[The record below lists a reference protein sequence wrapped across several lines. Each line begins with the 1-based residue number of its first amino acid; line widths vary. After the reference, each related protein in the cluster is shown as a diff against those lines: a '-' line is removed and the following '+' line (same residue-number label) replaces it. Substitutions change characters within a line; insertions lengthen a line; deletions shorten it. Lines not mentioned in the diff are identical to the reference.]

1 MRIATGLIY
10 HESNTFFS
18 QAMTLAR
25 FKEKDLYFGEEIL
38 DHWKGTCSE
47 MGGFIEGA
55 SRFGFALVPTIAA
68 WGMPAGPLTNEAF
81 ETLSDF
87 LISRLRQAMPFDG
100 VLLSLHGAMVSE
112 TFPDADGELLRRVRE
127 AIGVATPLV
136 VTLDYHA
143 NLTDEMVRWP
153 DAMIG
158 YDTYPH
164 IDQAERGL
172 EAAEI
177 IWRMLDDST
186 RMRPKLAL
194 ARRPLFPHILRQ
206 LTDQAPM
213 ADAIALA
220 HDLEV
225 APDMVSISVAAG
237 FPYSDVPDAGFSVFA
252 VARDDPK
259 VALRAAERVADFV
272 WSRRQ
277 EFQVSLPGPGEAVR
291 EAIAPIGGL
300 TVLVDVGD
308 NLGAGTPG
316 DGTVL
321 LSELLAQKAHGALV
335 LLCDPGAV
343 AAAVGAGVRQRVR
356 LPVGAKVDTFHG
368 SPVEIE
374 GVVRT
379 ISGGVFKNIGP
390 MRDGVIDD
398 QGRTAVVDTGGVLVV
413 LTERRMPMWN
423 LQQLRAIGI
432 EPTSLSIVVV
442 KAAIA
447 YRAAYV
453 PIAQRIIEVDT
464 PGLAAADVRT
474 FSYKRV
480 KRPMYPLD
488 SI

>member
-1 MRIATGLIY
+1 MRIATGVIF

-25 FKEKDLYFGEEIL
+25 FEEKELLYGEQIL
-38 DHWKGTCSE
+38 DHWTGTCSE

-55 SRFGFALVPTIAA
+55 VRFGFELIPTVAA
-68 WGMPAGPLTNEAF
+68 WGMPAGPLTSETF
-81 ETLSDF
+81 ESLTDSLTS
-87 LISRLRQAMPFDG
+87 LLRQQMPFDG

-112 TFPDADGELLRRVRE
+112 RFPDADGEFLRRVRE
-127 AIGVATPLV
+127 VIGPTTPLV

-177 IWRMLDDST
+177 IWRMIHEGL
-186 RMRPKLAL
+186 RPRLAL

-206 LTDQAPM
+206 LTDRAPM
-213 ADAIALA
+213 AGAIALA
-220 HDLEV
+220 RELER

-252 VARDDPK
+252 VARNDAT
-259 VALRAAERVADFV
+259 VASRAAERVADFV
-272 WSRRQ
+272 WTRRQ
-277 EFQVSLPGPGEAVR
+277 EFQVALPGPKEAVR
-291 EAIAPIGGL
+291 EAIAQTGGL

-321 LSELLAQKAHGALV
+321 LSELLAQKAPGALV
-335 LLCDPGAV
+335 LLCDPQAV
-343 AAAVGAGVRQRVR
+343 SAAVESGVRQRVR
-356 LPVGAKVDTFHG
+356 LTVGAKVDTFHG
-368 SPVEIE
+368 GPVEIE

-379 ISGGVFKNIGP
+379 VSDGVFKNIGP
-390 MRDGVIDD
+390 MHDGVIDD
-398 QGRTAVVDTGGVLVV
+398 QGRTAVVETGGVLVV
-413 LTERRMPMWN
+413 LTERRIPMWN
-423 LQQLRAIGI
+423 LQQLRSIGI
-432 EPTSLSIVVV
+432 EPTRLSIIVV

-447 YRAAYV
+447 YRAAYG

-474 FSYKRV
+474 FSYKRL

>member
-1 MRIATGLIY
+1 MRIAAGLIY

-18 QAMTLAR
+18 QATTLAR
-25 FKEKDLYFGEEIL
+25 FEEKDLHYGREIL
-38 DHWKGTCSE
+38 DHWKATCSE
-47 MGGFIEGA
+47 MAGFMEGA
-55 SRFGFALVPTIAA
+55 NRFGFELVPTVAA
-68 WGMPAGPLTNEAF
+68 WGMPAGPLTKDTFEA
-81 ETLSDF
+81 LSDS
-87 LISRLRQAMPFDG
+87 LISRLRQEMPLDG
-100 VLLSLHGAMVSE
+100 VLLGLHGAMVSE
-112 TFPDADGELLRRVRE
+112 SFPDADGELLRRVRHT
-127 AIGVATPLV
+127 IGSTMPLV

-143 NLTDEMVRWP
+143 NVTDEMVRWP

-177 IWRMLDDST
+177 ISRMVRDG
-186 RMRPKLAL
+186 MRPKLAL
-194 ARRPLFPHILRQ
+194 ARRSLFPHILRQ
-206 LTDQAPM
+206 LTAEGPM
-213 ADAIALA
+213 AAAIALA
-220 HDLEV
+220 HQLEQ
-225 APDMVSISVAAG
+225 APDMVSVSVAAG
-237 FPYSDVPDAGFSVFA
+237 FPYSDVPDTGFSVFA
-252 VARDDPK
+252 VARDDQK
-259 VALRAAERVADFV
+259 VAARAAERVADFV
-272 WSRRQ
+272 WSRRE
-277 EFQVSLPGPGEAVR
+277 EFQATLPSPAEAVR
-291 EAIAPIGGL
+291 EAIAQPAGL

-321 LSELLAQKAHGALV
+321 LAELLRQQVHGALV
-335 LLCDPGAV
+335 LLCDPQAV
-343 AAAVGAGVRQRVR
+343 SAAVHAGVRQRLRVA
-356 LPVGAKVDTFHG
+356 VGAKVDTFHG
-368 SPVEIE
+368 SSVEIE

-379 ISGGVFKNIGP
+379 ISDGVFKNIGP
-390 MRDGVIDD
+390 MRDGVVDD
-398 QGRTAVVDTGGVLVV
+398 QGRTAVIDTGGVLVV

-432 EPTSLSIVVV
+432 EPNRLSIIVV

-453 PIAQRIIEVDT
+453 PIARRIIEVDT

-474 FSYKRV
+474 FSYKRL

>member
-25 FKEKDLYFGEEIL
+25 FKEKDLHYGHEIL
-38 DHWKGTCSE
+38 QHWTGTCSE
-47 MGGFIEGA
+47 IGGFIEGA
-55 SRFGFALVPTIAA
+55 SRFGFELVPTIAA
-68 WGMPAGPLTNEAF
+68 WGMPAGPLTNDAF
-81 ETLSDF
+81 ESLSDF
-87 LISRLRQAMPFDG
+87 LISKLREQAPLDG
-100 VLLSLHGAMVSE
+100 VLLGLHGSMVSE
-112 TFPDADGELLRRVRE
+112 AFPDADGELLRRVRQ
-127 AIGVATPLV
+127 AIGQTTPLV

-143 NLTDEMVRWP
+143 NVTDEMVRWP
-153 DAMIG
+153 NAMIG

-177 IWRMLDDST
+177 LSRMIYDGL
-186 RMRPKLAL
+186 RPKLAL

-206 LTDQAPM
+206 LTDSAPM

-220 HDLEV
+220 RELER
-225 APDMVSISVAAG
+225 APDMVAISVAAG
-237 FPYSDVPDAGFSVFA
+237 FPYSDVPDAGFSVYA
-252 VARDDPK
+252 VARDDVK
-259 VALRAAERVADFV
+259 VASRAAERVADFV

-277 EFQVSLPGPGEAVR
+277 EFQVALPGPAEAVR
-291 EAIAPIGGL
+291 EAVAAPSGL
-300 TVLVDVGD
+300 SILVDVGD

-321 LSELLAQKAHGALV
+321 LSELLAQKAQKSLV
-335 LLCDPGAV
+335 LLCDPQAV
-343 AAAVGAGVRQRVR
+343 SAAVQAGVRQRLR
-356 LPVGAKVDTFHG
+356 LPVGGKVDTCHG
-368 SPVEIE
+368 APVEIE
-374 GVVRT
+374 GVIRT
-379 ISGGVFKNIGP
+379 VSDGIFKNIGP
-390 MRDGVIDD
+390 MRDGVVDD
-398 QGRTAVVDTGGVLVV
+398 QGRTAVIDTGGVLVV

-432 EPTSLSIVVV
+432 EPTRLGIIVV

-474 FSYKRV
+474 FSYKRLR
-480 KRPMYPLD
+480 RPMYPLD